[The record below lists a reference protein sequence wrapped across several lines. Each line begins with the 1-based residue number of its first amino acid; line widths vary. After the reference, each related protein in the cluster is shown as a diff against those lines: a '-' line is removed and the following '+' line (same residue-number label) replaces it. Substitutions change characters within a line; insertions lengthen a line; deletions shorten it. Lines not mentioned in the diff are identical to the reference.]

1 MTAQIALTHL
11 RNWYKKDKTGDV
23 DSGACVLAF
32 EALEKQ
38 IPIKPIE
45 LKNGKDLKIGASIW
59 RAGVPVYKCPNCES
73 FISHS
78 SRYCSNCGQAID
90 RSK

>member
-1 MTAQIALTHL
+1 MTTEKAIEELKVITFFSAPEF
-11 RNWYKKDKTGDV
+11 N
-23 DSGACVLAF
+23 
-32 EALEKQ
+32 EAINKAIESLEKQ

-45 LKNGKDLKIGASIW
+45 LKNNKDLKIGASIW

-78 SRYCSNCGQAID
+78 SRYCSNCGHAID